1 MAASVEAPI
10 LPRPADPARHERI
23 RHGCEDDLMRRTL
36 ITAGVL
42 VDTNGDGLANA
53 LRGRGA
59 LLESQRVERVPIYSI
74 ELQVFSAETWQ
85 TVAVDDQD
93 VVSVAGRRSWSTTPG
108 AWLLPQNIVFTY
120 RVVDRAVI
128 RWIDGTW
135 APARPS
141 PSSSRPAP

>member
-1 MAASVEAPI
+1 
-10 LPRPADPARHERI
+10 
-23 RHGCEDDLMRRTL
+23 MRRTL
-36 ITAGVL
+36 ITAGEL

-108 AWLLPQNIVFTY
+108 AWLLPQNIVRTY
-120 RVVDRAVI
+120 RVVDRAAI

-135 APARPS
+135 APAR
-141 PSSSRPAP
+141 RLPAVPDPRRSQQPGLLSCW